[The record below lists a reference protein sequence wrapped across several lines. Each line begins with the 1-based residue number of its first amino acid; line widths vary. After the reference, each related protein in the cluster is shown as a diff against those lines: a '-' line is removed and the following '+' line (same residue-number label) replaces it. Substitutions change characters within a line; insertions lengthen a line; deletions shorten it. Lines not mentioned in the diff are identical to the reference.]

1 MSRLVKT
8 MITSLAVLL
17 VGGGIVV
24 VIVANVTGNPLFGEK
39 DSIENV
45 VKHAYETSE
54 LTTDLSDGTFV
65 RIQFKILT
73 DGKKAHN
80 EITHR
85 DFQIKNIIIKELATM
100 TQDDVKSN
108 LGDLEEALQNKL
120 NELMS
125 DGEVIDVYTINKI
138 LQ

>member
-24 VIVANVTGNPLFGEK
+24 VIVANVTGQPIFGEK
-39 DSIENV
+39 DSIENI
-45 VKHAYETSE
+45 VKHSYETPE
-54 LTTDLSDGTFV
+54 ITTDLSDGTFV
-65 RIQFKILT
+65 RIQFQILT
-73 DGKKAHN
+73 DGKKAYN

-85 DFQIKNIIIKELATM
+85 DFQIKNIIIKELSPM
-100 TQDDVKSN
+100 SQDDVKN
-108 LGDLEEALQNKL
+108 GLGEIEKALKNKL
-120 NELMS
+120 NELMT
-125 DGEVIDVYTINKI
+125 DGEVVDVYTISKI